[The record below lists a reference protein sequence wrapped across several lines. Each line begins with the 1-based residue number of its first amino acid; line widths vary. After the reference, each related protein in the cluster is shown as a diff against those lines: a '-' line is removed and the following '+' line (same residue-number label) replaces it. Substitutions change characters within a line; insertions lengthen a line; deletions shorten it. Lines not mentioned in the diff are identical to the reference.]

1 MTDVVVPI
9 TATFNVDTSANLY
22 QVEQETVTPLAADFN
37 VSYTDDASNNVFRIF
52 SIAEGVSDASADIVV
67 SVATANET
75 IFKTALGAAL
85 KGAKD
90 GGAITLTSLFRDA
103 VKSDVETDLTTMG
116 LFNILEA
123 EALSDMDISEEQFGT
138 NGANAMYTALTDPAP
153 AQALLNLVA
162 TQLPYGQYEDISAG
176 GNLHDAFISGDSL
189 TFHFTI
195 TSTPVITVI
204 NEDVTGDASGGFV
217 VGSAGV
223 APQSLGIATQ
233 RSRTANV
240 KVIKSAAE

>member
-9 TATFNVDTSANLY
+9 TATFDVSTSANLY
-22 QVEQETVTPLAADFN
+22 QVEQETVSPLDADFN

-52 SIAEGVSDASADIVV
+52 DISDGVSDVSADIVV
-67 SVATANET
+67 SIATENEA
-75 IFKTALGAAL
+75 IFKTALAAAL

-90 GGAITLTSLFRDA
+90 GIELKLPDLFRDA
-103 VKSDVETDLTTMG
+103 VKADVTADLTTMG

-123 EALSDMDISEEQFGT
+123 EELSDMDISEEQFGT

-176 GNLHDAFISGDSL
+176 GNLEPAFIPGDSL

-195 TSTPVITVI
+195 TSTPVITVL
-204 NEDVTGDASGGFV
+204 NEDVTGDASNNFV

-223 APQSLGIATQ
+223 APQTLGITTQ

-240 KVIKSAAE
+240 KVFKSAAE